1 MWGRNST
8 RQAEVAEAGLDQ
20 PQAAPFEEMSRRLQ
34 AALDVIGEGIVICD
48 PDGQVAFR
56 NAAAGR
62 YLTSAPTDALAVQA
76 VTDLTREALAGHTPN
91 RQLDLLSPARRS
103 LSIRAFP
110 IVGVEGVEGAVAVVE
125 DITERLRLE
134 SVRRDFVANVS
145 HELKTPTGALALLA
159 ETIEG
164 EDDPDV
170 ISRLAKR
177 MGSEADRLVRIIDD
191 LLDLSRI
198 EVNETPQT
206 VLVPIDEIV
215 GEAIDSLQALAA
227 SLEVTVKV
235 GDTPRGQAVPG
246 DRRDLVSA
254 ISNLVDNAIK
264 YSEAG
269 GEVYV
274 EVREVGSA
282 IEVSVTDRGVGIP
295 SRDLERIFER
305 FYRVDRAR
313 SRATGG
319 TGLGLSIV
327 RHVAVNHGGSVTV
340 DSKEGEGSTFVL
352 FLPAVPFAASAD
364 PTIGGAGDVA

>member
-8 RQAEVAEAGLDQ
+8 RHSDPTEPDTADIERL
-20 PQAAPFEEMSRRLQ
+20 PFEDLSMRLQ
-34 AALDVIGEGIVICD
+34 AALDVIGEGILICD
-48 PDGQVAFR
+48 QDGGVAFR
-56 NAAAGR
+56 NSAAGR

-76 VTDLTREALAGHTPN
+76 VSELTREALAGHSPD
-91 RQLDLLSPARRS
+91 RQLDLLSPARHS

-110 IVGVEGVEGAVAVVE
+110 ILGAEGVEGAVVVVE
-125 DITERLRLE
+125 DITDRLRLE
-134 SVRRDFVANVS
+134 SVRRDFVANVT

-164 EDDPDV
+164 EDDPEV

-198 EVNETPQT
+198 EVNETPQKM
-206 VLVPIDEIV
+206 LVPVDEIV
-215 GEAIDSLQALAA
+215 GEAIDSLQAVAGN
-227 SLEVTVKV
+227 LEVTVKV
-235 GDTPRGQAVPG
+235 GDCPRDLAVPG
-246 DRRDLVSA
+246 DRRDLVSSV
-254 ISNLVDNAIK
+254 SNLVDNAIK

-274 EVREVGSA
+274 ELREAGPG

-327 RHVAVNHGGSVTV
+327 RHVAANHGGSVTV
-340 DSKEGEGSTFVL
+340 ESKEGEGSTFVL
-352 FLPAVPFAASAD
+352 ALPAVTLPASPD
-364 PTIGGAGDVA
+364 PAIGGDADLA